1 MNCKKCNCSCD
12 KKMLHRTAPIGEVPA
27 NWMCLDCIR
36 EEHPE
41 LAKNIEADMSP
52 IMQDLEEILL

>member
-1 MNCKKCNCSCD
+1 
-12 KKMLHRTAPIGEVPA
+12 MLHRTAPIGEVPA